1 MVNRKRFVTGSVLA
15 GAFGLGL
22 FATSSF
28 ASGPLVLGPTSAPVM
43 PKLIATPAVHASMQ
57 AKALNTYRQIRG
69 FWLSRAIVR

>member
-1 MVNRKRFVTGSVLA
+1 MVNAKKLLTATALA

-28 ASGPLVLGPTSAPVM
+28 ASGPLVLGGVAPTTV
-43 PKLIATPAVHASMQ
+43 PKLTTTVSPVSVQ
-57 AKALNTYRQIRG
+57 SKALSTYRQIRA